1 MKKFLSAIFC
11 LSMLALNA
19 FGAGFTVTS
28 PIKAGSIELKPG
40 AYKFEVQGEKVVFKE
55 GRTVVAEVPVTT
67 ETAAKKYTDTTYE
80 SADGQI
86 TAIRVGGTTTR
97 IVLK

>member
-19 FGAGFTVTS
+19 FGAGFTVTQ

-40 AYKFEVQGEKVVFKE
+40 AYKFEVKGEKVVFKE
-55 GRTVVAEVPVTT
+55 GKNVVAEVPVTT
-67 ETAAKKYTDTTYE
+67 ETAPKKYADTTYE
-80 SADGQI
+80 SANGQI

-97 IVLK
+97 LVLK